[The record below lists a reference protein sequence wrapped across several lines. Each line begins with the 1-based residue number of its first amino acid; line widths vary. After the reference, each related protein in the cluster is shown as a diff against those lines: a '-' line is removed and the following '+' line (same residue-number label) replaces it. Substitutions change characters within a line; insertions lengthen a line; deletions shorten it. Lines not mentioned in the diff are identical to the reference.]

1 MRREAP
7 ILHVDVKTGEILINR
22 LDELGLV
29 TSGEEKIDRVVPPD
43 VSHPELDRWLMRER
57 PKRQIT
63 SVLRSMLAS

>member
-29 TSGEEKIDRVVPPD
+29 TSGEERIDRTVPPD

-63 SVLRSMLAS
+63 AVLRSVLAS